1 MFTKICMIVVI
12 SIAFL
17 TTSLVSGCA
26 DHRSKAPRTALIGHV
41 VFIELNDSSD
51 YDELLAD
58 SDSMLATIESVRTYS
73 AGKHIDTGRAS
84 VINDYDFA
92 IYLGF
97 ESVDDLAAYVADE
110 QHVAFV
116 NLWKPKLKALRVY
129 DIHDPSK

>member
-1 MFTKICMIVVI
+1 MFTKLSVI
-12 SIAFL
+12 SSVFL
-17 TTSLVSGCA
+17 STCLVSGCA
-26 DHRSKAPRTALIGHV
+26 NHRAAAPRTALIGHV
-41 VFIELNDSSD
+41 VFVELNDSSE

-73 AGKHIDTGRAS
+73 AGKHIDTGRSS
-84 VINDYDFA
+84 VLNDYDLA

-129 DIHDPSK
+129 GIHDPSK